1 MKMVKVIGSITSTI
15 KLDHLKGFKLL
26 LVQSV
31 DWKLNGRKEYF
42 VAVDTVGL
50 GEEEIGLMVT
60 GSTARRTDATR
71 DKNIDGTLVAKVE
84 RVDLE

>member
-1 MKMVKVIGSITSTI
+1 M
-15 KLDHLKGFKLL
+15 
-26 LVQSV
+26 QSV